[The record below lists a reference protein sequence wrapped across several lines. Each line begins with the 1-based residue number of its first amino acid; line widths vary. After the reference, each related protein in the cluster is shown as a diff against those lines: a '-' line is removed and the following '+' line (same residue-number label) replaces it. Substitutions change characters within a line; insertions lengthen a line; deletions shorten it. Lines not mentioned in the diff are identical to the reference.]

1 MVMFEA
7 AQARFDTMIERAT
20 RRLHNERQRFD
31 NDDHFLECLI
41 NEFAEEAQ
49 RQPVG
54 AGAFH
59 MALSIHRMVTQQQEI
74 RRLTETL
81 DMAQQGLELMFK
93 LADDRDKD
101 PLR

>member
-1 MVMFEA
+1 MFEA
-7 AQARFDTMIERAT
+7 AQARFDDMIERAT
-20 RRLHNERQRFD
+20 RRMHTERQQFD
-31 NDDHFLECLI
+31 NDDHFLKGLI
-41 NEFAEEAQ
+41 AEFAEEAQ
-49 RQPVG
+49 RQPRG

-59 MALSIHRMVTQQQEI
+59 MALSIHRMVTQQETI
-74 RRLTETL
+74 RRLTESL